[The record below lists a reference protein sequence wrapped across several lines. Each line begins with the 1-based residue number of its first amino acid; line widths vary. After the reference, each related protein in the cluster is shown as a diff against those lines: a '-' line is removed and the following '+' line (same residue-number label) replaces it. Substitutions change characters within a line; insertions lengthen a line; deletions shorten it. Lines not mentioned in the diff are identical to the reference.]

1 MTADIGILAA
11 GTYPSPPGYPSPS
24 RRKPSVPSLYD
35 RAAMSSL
42 SPNQSSQRSFA
53 VSSGQDKTPLSTL
66 NLDFL
71 RTMNEKRTTRD
82 GQPQKRRGP
91 KPDSKPALTRRQEL
105 NRQAQRTHRERKEL
119 YIKALEDEVLRLKE
133 IFSNIS
139 QDKQRLAEE
148 NRQLKALLAQN
159 GLGVGSLAGGS
170 VLDDS
175 MSNPSTGYSPSTS
188 MAGSY
193 VPASSNTSAL
203 TPPPLSAGSGGRS
216 GGGISPHSATY
227 PHSHHHHQNSGQGN
241 LGMGGGTGSAPSQSP
256 NFDYEQ
262 AGIDFVLALEKPCMN
277 HLPWMLER
285 GAAPGSSTEP
295 CGHALMASCPP
306 EPFSELS
313 PDIPFGHHH
322 SHGHSHNNSAAA
334 SASASANNNNGSAAS
349 GGGNSTWQ
357 LSKGDLTTLLDL
369 SKRLNLEGEITPVM
383 AWGMVLAHPRL
394 GEMRAED
401 FGRLTEEL
409 GGKVRCY
416 GFGAVMEEFEVRD
429 ALENVFSMKPDFGMG
444 Y

>member
-1 MTADIGILAA
+1 MA
-11 GTYPSPPGYPSPS
+11 
-24 RRKPSVPSLYD
+24 
-35 RAAMSSL
+35 SL
-42 SPNQSSQRSFA
+42 SPSQPSQRGFGGGPT
-53 VSSGQDKTPLSTL
+53 GQDKTPLSTL

-71 RTMNEKRTTRD
+71 KSVNEKRTTRD

-133 IFSNIS
+133 IFSRIS
-139 QDKQRLAEE
+139 NDKARLADE
-148 NRQLKALLAQN
+148 NRQLKALLAQS
-159 GLGVGSLAGGS
+159 GIGGSLPSGS

-175 MSNPSTGYSPSTS
+175 ASNPSVGYSPSAS
-188 MAGSY
+188 MGASY
-193 VPASSNTSAL
+193 VPTSSNTSAF
-203 TPPPLSAGSGGRS
+203 TPPPLSAGSGGR
-216 GGGISPHSATY
+216 GGGISPNSATY
-227 PHSHHHHQNSGQGN
+227 PQSHSHHRHQLSGQGS
-241 LGMGGGTGSAPSQSP
+241 LGSAAGTGSQP
-256 NFDYEQ
+256 NQLPNIDYEQ
-262 AGIDFVLALEKPCMN
+262 AGVDFVLALENPCMN

-285 GAAPGSSTEP
+285 AATTGIREP

-313 PDIPFGHHH
+313 PGIPFGQAHAQTQPHTH
-322 SHGHSHNNSAAA
+322 NPTPGHGSGSGSENVGTAAA
-334 SASASANNNNGSAAS
+334 PAATAV
-349 GGGNSTWQ
+349 GGQTAAGTWT
-357 LSKGDLTTLLDL
+357 LNKGDLTTLLDL
-369 SKRLNLEGEITPVM
+369 SKRLNLDGEITPVM

-394 GEMRAED
+394 AELRPED
-401 FGRLTEEL
+401 FARLAEEL

-429 ALENVFSMKPDFGMG
+429 ALENVFSMRPDFGG